1 MQYVVEQMAVEVTK
15 RKHIVEVLTLAP
27 IFNSLPNVEEKD
39 GYSIRRFTG
48 LIPSNSYYVPTFSFF
63 KALIKLEADVVHVHV
78 VHSLVPLAV
87 YVAKKFKPRWKLV
100 VLTPHFHDVGFS
112 WHSNFAWVFYR
123 PVLKKIVTA
132 ADVVHSIS
140 DHESRLLKQ
149 KLNLT
154 SILIPH
160 AASTDTLNHTWSPP
174 EVFTVIYPGQLLKYK
189 RVDLIVKAVS
199 LMEKTKSAKL
209 LLVGSGKEKKN
220 LQKLA
225 QRLDVNVEF
234 IKPLSREKYLL
245 RVAQSSVMC
254 YLSESEAFCITALEA
269 IAMGVPL
276 VVAKPWGS
284 FFEGYS
290 NVKVVSINPTPK
302 EVCEALLSFDHT
314 SVSAP
319 DKVPTWSNVAL
330 TLETLYLN
338 NLNRAT
344 VQPPAI
350 KTSQLNPELTGQ
362 N

>member
-1 MQYVVEQMAVEVTK
+1 MEQMAVEVTK
-15 RKHIVEVLTLAP
+15 RKHAVEVLTLAP
-27 IFNSLPNVEEKD
+27 LFNSLPNVEEKD

-63 KALIKLEADVVHVHV
+63 KALIKLVADVVHVHV

-174 EVFTVIYPGQLLKYK
+174 KVFTVIYPGQLLKYK

-199 LMEKTKSAKL
+199 LMGKTKPARL
-209 LLVGSGKEKKN
+209 LLVGSGEEKKK

-245 RVAQSSVMC
+245 QVAQSSVMC

-284 FFEGYS
+284 FFERYS
-290 NVKVVSINPTPK
+290 NVKVVPSNPSPY
-302 EVCEALLSFDHT
+302 EVCEALLSFGHT
-314 SVSAP
+314 SISSP

-330 TLETLYLN
+330 TLETLYLD
-338 NLNRAT
+338 NLNNRAT
-344 VQPPAI
+344 ATKLPA
-350 KTSQLNPELTGQ
+350 TEVVSQLNPELIVQ